1 MAIQP
6 SVKSLQTMEVGVSGP
21 DGANRMYITTG
32 LALTGLGQFSQTA
45 AGSTKKENYAVL
57 IEPTL
62 TTGQFRR
69 AIASASLAQV
79 SFTDFNPGENDGV
92 RWEVEEVDADYD
104 DESGQVELRFTLEIQ
119 VAGSAVVSLNTVA
132 FTVTTLAEV

>member
-6 SVKSLQTMEVGVSGP
+6 SVESLQTMEVGVSGP

-32 LALTGLGQFSQTA
+32 LVVTGLGQFSQTGA
-45 AGSTKKENYAVL
+45 TSTKKENYAVL

-119 VAGSAVVSLNTVA
+119 VQGSAVVILNTVA